1 MLTGIK
7 NFTMRITYI
16 FITLTFIFTG
26 CGNVSNGQKQAGTG
40 GAGAAQPNGS
50 KTTAGTGSWEKLVM
64 KQFKGSKGEV
74 IAEVPYPASWTLVNR
89 AKQGDP
95 TITGPNGLKI
105 MDFPLKSFMY
115 SYDPGLQQTYY
126 QSGMQMR
133 PMPGVQQ
140 LMQQDIEPW
149 GASQG
154 LQLVKTYE
162 LPDVAKVDKW
172 YNDQMFKAMPTET
185 KVIAIGTDWKKADG
199 TPYFAVIRLIVS
211 DGGNMQS
218 WYYMTTGLEAAT
230 ASFEKAKKQLIFSLE
245 NTRYA
250 LEPIM
255 EYNKQEAQRIG
266 QSWEAFNRRMAQN
279 QASFEASQRAHVNKT
294 NAINDA
300 IMSSYKSRDAAGER
314 NQEQF
319 VDMINEKTNTVDPS
333 TGQKYKVESH
343 YNHYWMNSDGEYIS
357 TNQNDYNPNLDENLN
372 NQKWQQLKKV
382 K

>member
-1 MLTGIK
+1 MK
-7 NFTMRITYI
+7 VTYI
-16 FITLTFIFTG
+16 TLALG
-26 CGNVSNGQKQAGTG
+26 LVLVSCGSSGKEQKEGGAEGTVVAQTEEGGNAGTQG
-40 GAGAAQPNGS
+40 GAKP
-50 KTTAGTGSWEKLVM
+50 TGNWEKLIM

-74 IAEVPYPASWTLVNR
+74 IAEVPYPSSWQLVNR
-89 AKQGDP
+89 TKQSDP
-95 TITGPNGLKI
+95 TITGPDGLKI

-115 SYDPGLQQTYY
+115 SYDQSLQQSYY

-133 PMPGVQQ
+133 PMPGVQE
-140 LMQQDIEPW
+140 LIQQDIEPW

-154 LQLVKTYE
+154 LQFVKSYE

-172 YNDQMFKAMPTET
+172 YSDQLLRAMPTET
-185 KVIAIGTDWKKADG
+185 QTVAIGTEWTKSDG
-199 TPYFAVIRLIVS
+199 SPYFAVIRLNVS
-211 DGGNMQS
+211 NGGNMQN
-218 WYYMTTGLEAAT
+218 WYYMTTGLEAA
-230 ASFEKAKKQLIFSLE
+230 AGSFEKARKQLIFSLE

-266 QSWEAFNRRMAQN
+266 QSWAAFNQRMAQN
-279 QASFEASQRAHVNKT
+279 QANFEASQRAHVNKS

-300 IMSSYKSRDAAGER
+300 IMSNYRSRDAASDH

-333 TGQKYKVESH
+333 TGQKYKVNSH
-343 YNHYWMNSDGEYIS
+343 YNQYWMNSDGEYIS
-357 TNQNDYNPNLDENLN
+357 TNQNDYNPNLDENMN
-372 NQKWQQLKKV
+372 NQKWQQLKQV